1 MAVPSLAAAFKTTV
15 TKELRLVF
23 RHWGQVANPLLF
35 FIIVTTLFPLGI
47 SPEPSLLR
55 DISAGVIWVAALLS
69 SLLALNALF
78 RSDMEDG
85 SMEQL
90 VLSPQPL
97 SLIVLAKTAAHWLVS
112 GLPLVLLAP
121 LVAASLNVPAE
132 AIGTLVLALLLGT
145 PTLSLIGAV
154 GAALTVG
161 LKRSSALL
169 ALLVLP
175 LFVPVLIIGSHAT
188 DMAIVGED
196 PGGALNWLAAMMM
209 LALSLTPFATA
220 AAIRISLD

>member
-23 RHWGQVANPLLF
+23 RHWGQAANPLLF

-121 LVAASLNVPAE
+121 LVAASLKVPAE

>member
-23 RHWGQVANPLLF
+23 RHWGQAANPLVF

-47 SPEPSLLR
+47 SPESSLLR

-188 DMAIVGED
+188 DIAIVGED

>member
-23 RHWGQVANPLLF
+23 RHWGQAANPLLF

>member
-1 MAVPSLAAAFKTTV
+1 MAVPSLTAAFKTTV

-23 RHWGQVANPLLF
+23 RHWGQAANPLVF

-121 LVAASLNVPAE
+121 LVAASLKVPAE

-188 DMAIVGED
+188 DMAIVGVD
-196 PGGALNWLAAMMM
+196 PGRALNWLAAMMM